1 MGEGREKRQEKRKKM
16 KQRLKDKE
24 IPDLSG
30 V

>member
-16 KQRLKDKE
+16 KQRFKDKE